1 VGSWFAAG
9 KLIGLPA
16 KPNMEYTFVT
26 VGGSVTLMRA
36 FAPAVVTATLN
47 ALAGRT
53 VKAPGGPGG
62 GDGGGGGLATVH
74 VTVRPYTR
82 QSCAEPV
89 ESPWRLN
96 VAVWLPAAVLSLP
109 SNTVPLGA
117 LDGFV

>member
-16 KPNMEYTFVT
+16 RPNIEYTFAAPV
-26 VGGSVTLMRA
+26 GSVQLSLCET
-36 FAPAVVTATLN
+36 TEHEKE
-47 ALAGRT
+47 LAGRT
-53 VKAPGGPGG
+53 LGAVGGI
-62 GDGGGGGLATVH
+62 GGGGAGPEPGVH

-117 LDGFV
+117 LAGFV